1 MAMNAVQFQAG
12 LSMAQFLAQY
22 GTEAKCRRALYRA
35 RWPQG
40 FRCPACGDRRR
51 CTFPA
56 RGADLLPVPCLP
68 AQTTLLAGTLFEATK
83 LPLTTWFLALHLLTA
98 SKTNVAALE
107 LKRHLG

>member
-51 CTFPA
+51 CTFQREGQTYYQCRA
-56 RGADLLPVPCLP
+56 CRH
-68 AQTTLLAGTLFEATK
+68 QTTLLAGTLFEATK
-83 LPLTTWFLALHLLTA
+83 LPLTCRVFSGHRLVEAG
-98 SKTNVAALE
+98 SV
-107 LKRHLG
+107 G